1 MNSRRTSHQRMR
13 ADRRRSRERSSGP
26 NVLVLSLGMT
36 PQVVTETLWVLLRR
50 EPPFLPEEIHL
61 LTTGLG
67 AETIARELLGRDGG
81 PNRLEELA
89 REFGVTLPMPEIH
102 AIEEEDIR
110 SGASS
115 SAFGDLVV
123 EVVRDI
129 TTRHPNARIH
139 ASLAGGRKT
148 MSFYMGYTLSL
159 FGGLEDELS
168 HVLVSPPAF
177 ENSREFWWK
186 YREPRTIR
194 GFDPVERCEVRLS
207 TADANIDLAPI
218 PFLPLRQV
226 GNRGLLARPDVG
238 FEDVVALKRMAI
250 TGPILTF
257 DDENCS
263 IDIGGH
269 LTVTLPSLN
278 YSLYRLLAEVRR
290 EDRPGVGPG
299 GRARGEAGW
308 LDWQAFCEPS
318 GPEGRFEIMERFL
331 EICDRAQ
338 GRMNSYLGYQ
348 KILEK
353 LRQSLHM
360 EKPKAIAQRA
370 RVEQEEIRPRLR
382 PALTRLRGALEAQ
395 IGDPHLLA
403 FLQVRERKDDHAVIA
418 FGLGGMDPGHIRF
431 RDDPP

>member
-1 MNSRRTSHQRMR
+1 MNSRRPP
-13 ADRRRSRERSSGP
+13 RRRLHEAPPRSRGRRHGP

-67 AETIARELLGRDGG
+67 AEIIARELLGGDGG
-81 PNRLEELA
+81 PNRLQELA
-89 REFGVTLPMPEIH
+89 REFGVTLPEPEIH

-194 GFDPVERCEVRLS
+194 GFDPVERCEVRLN

-218 PFLPLRQV
+218 PFLPLRHV
-226 GNRGLLARPDVG
+226 GGPNLLTRSDIG
-238 FEDVVALKRMAI
+238 FEDAVALKRMAI
-250 TGPILTF
+250 AGPILTF
-257 DDENCS
+257 DDETRG
-263 IDIGGH
+263 IDIGGR
-269 LTVTLPSLN
+269 LTVTLPPLN
-278 YSLYRLLAEVRR
+278 YSLYRLLAEVRC

-299 GRARGEAGW
+299 GRAPGQSGW

-318 GPEGRFEIMERFL
+318 GPEERFEIMERFL
-331 EICDRAQ
+331 EICDRAR
-338 GRMNSYLGYQ
+338 GRVNSYLGYQ
-348 KILEK
+348 KILET
-353 LRQSLHM
+353 LRRSLHE
-360 EKPKAIAQRA
+360 EKPRAIDRRA
-370 RVEQEEIRPRLR
+370 RIEQEEIRPRLR
-382 PALTRLRGALEAQ
+382 PALTKLRSALETK

-403 FLQVRERKDDHAVIA
+403 FLQVRERKDGQAVIA